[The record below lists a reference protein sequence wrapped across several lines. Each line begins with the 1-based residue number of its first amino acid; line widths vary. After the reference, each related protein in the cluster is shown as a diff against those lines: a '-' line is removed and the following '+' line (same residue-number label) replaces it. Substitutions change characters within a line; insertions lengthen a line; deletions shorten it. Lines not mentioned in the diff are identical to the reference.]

1 MKKYLLLLGVL
12 SLSSCQDGT
21 LVEEAVLIGTDTN
34 EAATLDSNINNK
46 AKNIILFIGDGMGP
60 KSSRVSKTFCGWCK
74 PSTLV

>member
-34 EAATLDSNINNK
+34 EAATLDSSINKK

-60 KSSRVSKTFCGWCK
+60 SQVELALS
-74 PSTLV
+74 LIHI

>member
-34 EAATLDSNINNK
+34 EAATLDSSINNK
-46 AKNIILFIGDGMGP
+46 
-60 KSSRVSKTFCGWCK
+60 S
-74 PSTLV
+74 

>member
-34 EAATLDSNINNK
+34 EAATLDNSIN
-46 AKNIILFIGDGMGP
+46 KNCL
-60 KSSRVSKTFCGWCK
+60 VST
-74 PSTLV
+74 SDAAYDRTRLVIVDPCNSHI